1 MIVTDFIAEA
11 IERAGIRYV
20 FGVGGANIEDMFA
33 AVQRRRPN
41 MRAVLNKH
49 EHAAGS
55 AADAYA
61 RLTGGL
67 GVVLA
72 TSGGGAMNLVHA
84 IAEARASRVPLLA
97 IVGEPPTDV
106 QGVGAFQDTSGRGGA
121 VDAAAVFGA
130 ASSWC
135 ARVARPDDVPRL
147 LAYALDVALGNR
159 PGPAVLLIAKD
170 LQRAEVS
177 PAALRTPPRPPAG
190 PRSLD
195 SAIIRQAAAVLRAGP
210 VVMIAGDEVARAP
223 AQRELASVA
232 EQLNA
237 AVAVTPDARDAFD
250 NFSPRFVGVSGAMG
264 TPDVARAIERARVC
278 LVVGTRL
285 PLLARQ
291 GLEVILAARPLVSLG
306 RERLFVPSSP
316 GTHIECEVLSGLR
329 ALSRELGSVHTPDAN
344 ECPSP
349 PPRPAVRAES
359 PAFDSRTALAVIE
372 RGLPTGGVVLVDAG
386 NTGAM
391 TAHYLRPPR
400 EARWLLAMGMAGM
413 GYTFGAA
420 IGAAFATGQRC
431 TVLAGDG
438 AFFMSGL
445 DIHTAVEHDLPIT
458 YVVFN
463 NRAHGMCLAR
473 ERLLLGENAGYN
485 TFRRSHIGEGLGG
498 TFPGLAATDCR
509 TAEALAGALERAVQ
523 TKGPAVITVELEDVE
538 VPPFAAFHRA
548 TSEGITTISRGVA
561 DEDR

>member
-1 MIVTDFIAEA
+1 
-11 IERAGIRYV
+11 
-20 FGVGGANIEDMFA
+20 
-33 AVQRRRPN
+33 

-97 IVGEPPTDV
+97 IVGEPPTEV
-106 QGVGAFQDTSGRGGA
+106 QGVGAFQDTSGHGGS

-130 ASSWC
+130 AATWC
-135 ARVARPDDVPRL
+135 DRVARADDVPRL
-147 LAYALDVALGNR
+147 LADALDAAFGDR
-159 PGPAVLLIAKD
+159 RGPAVLLVAKD
-170 LQRAEVS
+170 LQRAEIPVDALRTKYVS
-177 PAALRTPPRPPAG
+177 PARARAP
-190 PRSLD
+190 D
-195 SAIIRQAAAVLRAGP
+195 SATIRQAAALLRTGP
-210 VVMIAGDEVARAP
+210 VAVMAGEEVARAG
-223 AQRELASVA
+223 AKHELASIA

-237 AVAVTPDARDAFD
+237 AVTVTPDARDAFD
-250 NFSPRFVGVSGAMG
+250 NFSPRFIGVIGAMG
-264 TPDVARAIERARVC
+264 TPDAARAIERARVC

-291 GLEVILAARPLVSLG
+291 GLEAILAPKPLVSLG
-306 RERLFVPSSP
+306 LEHPFLPSSL
-316 GTHIECEVLSGLR
+316 GMHIESEVLSGLR
-329 ALSRELGSVHTPDAN
+329 ALSNELGSLPTRGAN
-344 ECPSP
+344 ECASP

-359 PAFDSRTALAVIE
+359 AVFDSQAALAVIE
-372 RGLPTGGVVLVDAG
+372 RGLPARGVVLVDAG

-400 EARWLLAMGMAGM
+400 GARWLLAIGMAGM

-420 IGAAFATGQRC
+420 IGAACATGERC

-438 AFFMSGL
+438 AFFMNGL
-445 DIHTAVEHDLPIT
+445 DIHTAVEHQLPIT

-463 NRAHGMCLAR
+463 NRAHGMCLVR

-485 TFRRSHIGEGLGG
+485 TFRRSHIGAGLGAML
-498 TFPGLAATDCR
+498 PGLPAYDCR
-509 TAEALAGALERAVQ
+509 TAEALASALDRA
-523 TKGPAVITVELEDVE
+523 THTPGPSVIAVELENVE
-538 VPPFAAFHRA
+538 VPPFAAFHKA